1 MKSLILILS
10 ICICSITFGQSLPEF
25 QIKNSKNVKV
35 TKDSILKA
43 GKITVINFWADWC
56 APCKE
61 EMNEIKRIKS
71 ELEFKNIQFIS
82 ISIDRKEDI
91 EKAKAWFSKNKFS
104 WKLYLDPEKT
114 LFNQILKITDNSSS
128 SIPVCLVIDKNGE
141 LVSFHQGFD
150 RNKYKE
156 ELLEDI
162 NSIQR

>member
-10 ICICSITFGQSLPEF
+10 ICICSITLGQSLPEF
-25 QIKNSKNVKV
+25 QIKNAKNQKV
-35 TKDSILKA
+35 TRDSILIAK
-43 GKITVINFWADWC
+43 KITVINFWADWC

-71 ELEFKNIQFIS
+71 EPEFKNIQFIS

-91 EKAKAWFSKNKFS
+91 EKAKVWFSKNKFS
-104 WKLYLDPEKT
+104 WKLYFDSDKT
-114 LFNQILKITDNSSS
+114 LFNQILKITDNTSS
-128 SIPVCLVIDKNGE
+128 SIPVCLVIDEKGE
-141 LVSFHQGFD
+141 LVSLHQGFD

-162 NSIQR
+162 NSIQH